1 LYHYIYS
8 PERLNTTSIIFRISL
23 SLSFNTYLGLP
34 LSTHKLQFVDFAPII
49 SKSDMCLSGWH
60 GRSLPIGGCLILV
73 NSVLTAMISH
83 AMSAILPVGAVE
95 AFDKRRRAFLWTG
108 EETCNGGQCKV
119 AWPVVCAPK
128 NLGGLGVLS
137 IPARNLA
144 LLAKFLTKLHSDSF
158 LRGLAGSGVCMVGTT
173 SGTLVTVTIS
183 TPPSRRI
190 SLLGLMLS
198 A

>member
-1 LYHYIYS
+1 
-8 PERLNTTSIIFRISL
+8 
-23 SLSFNTYLGLP
+23 
-34 LSTHKLQFVDFAPII
+34 
-49 SKSDMCLSGWH
+49 
-60 GRSLPIGGCLILV
+60 
-73 NSVLTAMISH
+73 
-83 AMSAILPVGAVE
+83 
-95 AFDKRRRAFLWTG
+95 
-108 EETCNGGQCKV
+108 
-119 AWPVVCAPK
+119 
-128 NLGGLGVLS
+128 LGVLS

-190 SLLGLMLS
+190 SLQGLMLS